1 MAVISTRTC
10 STCGDVLPLSDF
22 LTNKD
27 WDDNLGKDNVCKSCL
42 KACDTR
48 AKLREYFWNNNRK
61 FSDTLWAAASA
72 KAEQDAKGAAQYKRA
87 PNDVK
92 AAILEGLTCERAI
105 ALMNTAKYYSYEEHD
120 GEFDPTEAEADA
132 SASNGKSYSKEFK
145 GMYAPR
151 ELETLH
157 EYYNDL
163 AAENDLSTRTAKDYA
178 QKMAKASLLYD
189 ETFDAYRNGEATIE
203 DLQRAS
209 SLLDS
214 VSKTGALAPSN
225 KAGKEEGDSGSWGEL
240 TLKLITTGHPCVK
253 EIDWPKDVVDKL
265 LAEYQHIAGAIGIDE

>member
-1 MAVISTRTC
+1 MAVVSTRTC

-61 FSDTLWAAASA
+61 FSDTLWSAASA

-105 ALMNTAKYYSYEEHD
+105 ALMNTSKYYSYEEHD
-120 GEFDPTEAEADA
+120 SEFDPTEAEASTSSDE
-132 SASNGKSYSKEFK
+132 KSYSKEFK

-209 SLLDS
+209 SLLDA

-240 TLKLITTGHPCVK
+240 TLKLITTGHPCTK
-253 EIDWPKDVVDKL
+253 AIDWPQDVVDKL